1 MRMVLMKEAICQME
15 AAKTVPV
22 RTIQTEVEMRP
33 MTMNI
38 MMTAAEKNTIN
49 SEWLMCEKLIKHTY
63 RVL

>member
-1 MRMVLMKEAICQME
+1 MKEAICQME